1 MARGQNDPSDPPEET
16 TTEPVTETEVRDWLA
31 TQFEGTNSRYG
42 FDVTAK
48 FDGSVS

>member
-1 MARGQNDPSDPPEET
+1 
-16 TTEPVTETEVRDWLA
+16 VTETEVRDWLA

-48 FDGSVS
+48 FDGLVS